1 MKETQTETVTGDTQ
15 TDDLAVNTPE
25 DDTLKWG
32 GNRVLGSSSSS
43 DLHRYVIVEADVTWK
58 EAFENSQ
65 SYTSGYL
72 VHIDSQEEFDA
83 IINLIEQEGYGS
95 DSDET
100 YFFWIGGRR
109 YNVETDY
116 YWVDVEGNR
125 IGDSLNDEPYWLSNE
140 PSFESD
146 GETERYMN
154 MFYTEKSGYIWNDV
168 PNDLVELSSYYSGR
182 IAYIVEI
189 ED

>member
-1 MKETQTETVTGDTQ
+1 MKKKLIAISLVVAM
-15 TDDLAVNTPE
+15 LAVAVIGGSLAYFTDTKSAENTF
-25 DDTLKWG
+25 TAG
-32 GNRVLGSSSSS
+32 GV
-43 DLHRYVIVEADVTWK
+43 K
-58 EAFENSQ
+58 
-65 SYTSGYL
+65 
-72 VHIDSQEEFDA
+72 
-83 IINLIEQEGYGS
+83 INLIEQEGYGS